1 MMAVQPTNCRTFS
14 AAKRRPPFWPKLIF
28 TVSMALFPL
37 RPPISPARKSRT
49 QPMTCPTAMAAKP
62 RAKPRGAKL
71 VPVRISARETPAPNQ
86 MRPFWKVE
94 VFLIPGPPRR

>member
-1 MMAVQPTNCRTFS
+1 MMAVQPTSWRTFS
-14 AAKRRPPFWPKLIF
+14 AAKNSPPRRPKLIF

-37 RPPISPARKSRT
+37 RAPMRPARKNRA
-49 QPMTCPTAMAAKP
+49 QPMTCPMTMAAKP

-86 MRPFWKVE
+86 MRPF
-94 VFLIPGPPRR
+94 